1 MEELDKIDARK
12 NDEILEL
19 SIEALKEFDEDEE
32 WFLSPAVV
40 NTSKPPPS
48 KKTKDQPHHSKQTQ
62 RHGTLHQTTDQNT
75 TQLPKAH
82 PHNKHHKITPTNS
95 LQHYAHQSTS
105 KQQNKSTQHNT
116 THHSIYHS
124 PLIRTLEPL
133 IQQQVNEFAAKIIF
147 NKHCTK

>member
-40 NTSKPPPS
+40 NISKPPPS
-48 KKTKDQPHHSKQTQ
+48 KKTKTNHTIQNRHKDTTHCTKPPIKTQ
-62 RHGTLHQTTDQNT
+62 HNF
-75 TQLPKAH
+75 PKH
-82 PHNKHHKITPTNS
+82 INKHHKTTPTNS
-95 LQHYAHQSTS
+95 SQYYAHQSTS
-105 KQQNKSTQHNT
+105 KQQNKSTQHST
-116 THHSIYHS
+116 THNSIYHS

-147 NKHCTK
+147 NKHCTN